1 VTGPI
6 ARRPRIAI
14 DARAATA
21 RGSGVGRYV
30 VNLLAG
36 LVEDDTLRPVALV
49 PDDPDPALASLPGL
63 AIVETGWDRTRL
75 AAPARLAWEQDK
87 LPRILAR
94 ADARLHHATWNHGI
108 PWRAPCPSVLTLHDL
123 LPLTLP
129 GAFGGRRQKLAFLA
143 SQGLALWRA
152 RRIIAVSH
160 ATRAALGGAWH
171 PALARTQVIHEG
183 VEPRFA
189 PAPPGAAPEARDY
202 LLHVGGRE
210 PRKNLATLF
219 AAYGAAAPGLPL
231 HLTGRA
237 DTLGPAD
244 QIALAALPAR
254 LRARV
259 VFLGAVPDAALP
271 ALYRGARLLLFP
283 SRGEGFGFPAL
294 EAMACGTPV
303 IASRAGSLPELC
315 GDAAWLVDP
324 DDLGGLATAI
334 SALLADPF
342 TAARLAVAGLA
353 RAALFPWHRCVAA
366 TRALYR
372 DLLAEA

>member
-1 VTGPI
+1 M
-6 ARRPRIAI
+6 RPRIAI
-14 DARAATA
+14 DCRAATT
-21 RGSGVGRYV
+21 RMSGVGRYV
-30 VNLLAG
+30 VNLVEGLVASGEVELRALAG
-36 LVEDDTLRPVALV
+36 RDLH
-49 PDDPDPALASLPGL
+49 PALASMPGL
-63 AIVETGWDRTRL
+63 SVVETGWT
-75 AAPARLAWEQDK
+75 AAAAGHRARLVWEQRD
-87 LPRILAR
+87 LTRV
-94 ADARLHHATWNHGI
+94 LHRCRPDLVHATWNHGI

-160 ATRAALGGAWH
+160 ATRAALAGLWR
-171 PALARTQVIHEG
+171 PFLARTQVIHEG
-183 VEPRFA
+183 VELRFA
-189 PAPPGAAPEARDY
+189 PPPPGAAPTARDY

-219 AAYGAAAPGLPL
+219 AAYGAAAPKLPL

-237 DTLGPAD
+237 DTLGQAD
-244 QIALAALPAR
+244 QAALAALPER
-254 LRARV
+254 LRARI
-259 VFLGAVPDAALP
+259 VFLGTVPDAALP

-303 IASRAGSLPELC
+303 IAGRAGSLPELC

-324 DDLGGLATAI
+324 DDTDGLATAMR
-334 SALLADPF
+334 ALLAEPD
-342 TAARLAVAGLA
+342 TAAHLAAAGLA

-366 TRALYR
+366 TRSLYR
-372 DLLAEA
+372 DVLTQT